1 MYIYVI
7 IYIHSAV
14 TSGMLMTEGGN
25 LKDSADVLRM
35 TLKIVLQEQSD
46 FPGKTLV

>member
-1 MYIYVI
+1 MYIYVV

-14 TSGMLMTEGGN
+14 TSVMTEGGN

-35 TLKIVLQEQSD
+35 TLKIILQEQSD